1 VLLENEIDIDLC
13 VIVSDTFGLDDIRVS
28 LLVCGFSLSQTL
40 DMVYDY
46 SLQQKTHNFHWM
58 EAAVVVVLV

>member
-1 VLLENEIDIDLC
+1 
-13 VIVSDTFGLDDIRVS
+13 VILSDTFGLDDIHVS
-28 LLVCGFSLSQTL
+28 LSVCGFSLSQTL

-46 SLQQKTHNFHWM
+46 SLQQKMHNFHWM